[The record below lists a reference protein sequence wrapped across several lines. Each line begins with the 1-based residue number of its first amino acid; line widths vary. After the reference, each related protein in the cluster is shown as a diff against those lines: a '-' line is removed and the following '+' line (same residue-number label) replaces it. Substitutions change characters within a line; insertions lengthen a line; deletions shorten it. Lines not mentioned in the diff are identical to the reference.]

1 MQDIFSALPAL
12 LAQNSD
18 NEELRQ
24 AVVFAV
30 WRRVAGESLTEHAAP
45 VELKGTKLTIAVAD
59 LNWQRNVAQ
68 LAGEM
73 IFRVNSMCRSQQL
86 KFIEFVIDKQ
96 ALTTTSPRSVDR
108 AQIEAEALDHI
119 SEPLRRAADAIHDDD
134 MRRKFLLAAGSCLAR
149 EERMSAK

>member
-30 WRRVAGESLTEHAAP
+30 WRRVAGESLTGHAAP
-45 VELKGTKLTIAVAD
+45 VGLEGTKLTVAVAD
-59 LNWQRNVAQ
+59 RNWQRNIAQ

-73 IFRVNSMCRSQQL
+73 IFRLNSMCRSQQV
-86 KFIEFVIDKQ
+86 KFIEFVIDKA
-96 ALTTTSPRSVDR
+96 ALSAASPRSVDR
-108 AQIEAEALDHI
+108 AQLEDEALEQINEGLRSAADTI
-119 SEPLRRAADAIHDDD
+119 SDDDLRR
-134 MRRKFLLAAGSCLAR
+134 RFLLAAGSCLAR
-149 EERMSAK
+149 EERMAAK